1 MRLVLLLLAL
11 PLAAQSP
18 VGTWEAETVRV
29 VQGTEV
35 TDHGTITLKPD
46 GTYAAARKWTWLAD
60 GIRTG
65 PYAYIEGTWRT
76 EGDRLCVKREDG
88 ATETCQPF
96 AVTANTLAWGP
107 FTFTGASDATE

>member
-29 VQGTEV
+29 VQGIEV
-35 TDHGTITLKPD
+35 TDHGTVTFRPD

-65 PYAYIEGTWRT
+65 LFSYIEGTWRT
-76 EGDRLCVKREDG
+76 AGDTLCVKRED
-88 ATETCQPF
+88 AHAETCLPY
-96 AVTANTLAWGP
+96 AATAHTLRWGA
-107 FTFTGASDATE
+107 FTFTGATDARE